1 MVITFSSIRVN
12 NDSTGGGA
20 SSGTVSGITLWSAE
34 QTKAYIDEKT
44 SGITP
49 TEFKTINGEE
59 IIGDGDIVISEPTKT
74 SDLTNDSGYITI
86 ADVEAKGYL
95 TEHQSLDGYAKTS
108 DIPTKVSQL
117 SNDSGYL
124 TEHQSLSGYAT
135 EEWVNGKKYLT
146 DASLDSYAKKSD
158 VESAT
163 TGLAKTSDIPTKV
176 SQLIND
182 KGYLT
187 EHQSLSAYSTTEEV
201 KEMVKNVSVDLSGYY
216 TSAQTD
222 TKISNATSG
231 LAKTSDIPVNT
242 SDLTN
247 DSGYITITDVENK
260 GYLTEHQSLSAY
272 STTEEMN
279 SAIKSATTDLA
290 KASDIPTNTSDLTN
304 NSGYI
309 TIADVEAKGYLTEHQ
324 SLSAY
329 STTEEVENK
338 INDATSGLAKT
349 SDIPTKVSELT
360 NDKGYLTEHQSLS
373 AYSTTEEVE
382 NKINTATSGLAKTS
396 DIPTKVSEL
405 ENDKNYL
412 TKHQSLTA
420 YSTTEEVENKINDAV
435 SGIPTQFK
443 TINGSAITGN
453 GDLVIE
459 GGSGKVYSGGTGINV
474 DNVNNIISITG
485 DTSSKIATTS
495 IDIEVV
501 EDDTK
506 MMWYNREQAEDEIW
520 YTAEKEIT
528 PIASGYSAVCYD
540 EKTKRGI
547 IRKTTNG
554 TWASLSGL
562 DFTYVI
568 IPDTPNALGLG
579 MFSACT
585 ALTAVTVNRT
595 SELTTL
601 RQTFYNCTS
610 LKRVDFPYTKKI
622 AGEWAF
628 RGCSALTTV
637 TMPEVTA
644 FTNNYGFV
652 DCTSLKTI
660 SLPKAETFEGDY
672 LFWDCTSLMNVE
684 LPLVK
689 TISGHSLFIGCTGLE
704 YIEFPASLYTASGST
719 WFSGCTNL
727 KTVVLHSPE
736 MELNASMSNTLLS
749 GWSGGTV
756 YVKNGNYYFLLQSD
770 SRVRYLVTNRDIS
783 GGTSVDLSKYY
794 TSAQTNTAI
803 SNATSGLAKTTAI
816 PTKVSQLTNDSGYLT
831 SHQSLSA
838 YSTTSQMN
846 TAISNATSGLA
857 KTTAIPTKVSQLTND
872 KGYLTEHQSL
882 SAYSTTAQMNTAI
895 SNATS
900 GLAKTSDIPT
910 KVSELDND
918 SGYLTEHQS
927 LTEYAKK
934 TDIPTSTSSL
944 TNNSGYITIA
954 DVEAKGYLTE
964 HQSLDG
970 YAKTSDIP
978 TKVSQLT
985 NDSGYLTEHQS
996 LSAYSTTEEVDG
1008 KISTATS
1015 GLAKTSDIPVN
1026 TSDLTNDSG
1035 YITIAD
1041 VEAKGYLTEHQSL
1054 SGYATEEWVEG
1065 KGYLTEHQSLSAY
1078 TTTDQV
1084 HNAILNAFVSGV
1096 STGEISTEYSWDG
1109 TVSDVPAIFT
1119 LSGASFVE
1127 TNSTT
1132 YGNTYD
1138 ITTQTNEIEGNIIIS
1153 KPLESLEFDFVLT
1166 SLELSGRSWAFGADM
1181 VIDNYTTSLF
1191 FNTGNSLNTGFTN
1204 IGSFTFETG
1213 KTYHY
1218 KLVESGSTSSY
1229 KRWSEYIDD
1238 VEIKTGIT
1246 GVDKADSFKIYYI
1259 YNSIKILGIAC
1270 TSTTNITYKIPTV
1283 DGMISNTSTNCVQ
1296 NKVVKAYV
1304 DDKLGD
1310 IETILASI

>member
-176 SQLIND
+176 SQLTND

-304 NSGYI
+304 NSGFI

-324 SLSAY
+324 SL
-329 STTEEVENK
+329 T
-338 INDATSGLAKT
+338 
-349 SDIPTKVSELT
+349 
-360 NDKGYLTEHQSLS
+360 

-405 ENDKNYL
+405 ENDKGYL
-412 TKHQSLTA
+412 TEHQSLSA

-506 MMWYNREQAEDEIW
+506 MMWYNREQAGDELW

-554 TWASLSGL
+554 TWGSLAGL

-601 RQTFYNCTS
+601 RQTFYGCTS

-628 RGCSALTTV
+628 GGCSALTTV

-644 FTNNYGFV
+644 FTNSFGFV

-660 SLPKAETFEGDY
+660 SLPKAETFEGQA

-689 TISGHSLFIGCTGLE
+689 TINADNLFIGCTGLE

-736 MELNASMSNTLLS
+736 MEINASMSNTLLS

-756 YVKNGNYYFLLQSD
+756 YVKNGTYYLFLQSD

-910 KVSELDND
+910 KVSQLDND
-918 SGYLTEHQS
+918 KGYLTEHQS

-1065 KGYLTEHQSLSAY
+1065 KEYLTEHQSLSEYAKK
-1078 TTTDQV
+1078 TD
-1084 HNAILNAFVSGV
+1084 
-1096 STGEISTEYSWDG
+1096 
-1109 TVSDVPAIFT
+1109 
-1119 LSGASFVE
+1119 
-1127 TNSTT
+1127 
-1132 YGNTYD
+1132 
-1138 ITTQTNEIEGNIIIS
+1138 
-1153 KPLESLEFDFVLT
+1153 
-1166 SLELSGRSWAFGADM
+1166 
-1181 VIDNYTTSLF
+1181 
-1191 FNTGNSLNTGFTN
+1191 
-1204 IGSFTFETG
+1204 
-1213 KTYHY
+1213 
-1218 KLVESGSTSSY
+1218 
-1229 KRWSEYIDD
+1229 
-1238 VEIKTGIT
+1238 
-1246 GVDKADSFKIYYI
+1246 
-1259 YNSIKILGIAC
+1259 
-1270 TSTTNITYKIPTV
+1270 IPTV
-1283 DGMISNTSTNCVQ
+1283 DATISSTSTNCVQ
-1296 NKVVKAYV
+1296 NKVIKAYV

>member
-86 ADVEAKGYL
+86 TDVEAKGYL

-176 SQLIND
+176 SQLTND

-304 NSGYI
+304 NSGFI
-309 TIADVEAKGYLTEHQ
+309 TIADVE
-324 SLSAY
+324 
-329 STTEEVENK
+329 N
-338 INDATSGLAKT
+338 
-349 SDIPTKVSELT
+349 
-360 NDKGYLTEHQSLS
+360 KGYLTEHQSLS

-568 IPDTPNALGLG
+568 IPNTPNALGLG

-660 SLPKAETFEGDY
+660 SLPKAETFEGDS

-689 TISGHSLFIGCTGLE
+689 TISGEYLFIGCTGLE

-736 MELNASMSNTLLS
+736 MELNDSMSNTLLS

-756 YVKNGNYYFLLQSD
+756 YVKNGTYYLLLQSD

-846 TAISNATSGLA
+846 AAISNATSGLA

-918 SGYLTEHQS
+918 KGYLTEHQS

-1035 YITIAD
+1035 YITITD

-1054 SGYATEEWVEG
+1054 SGYATEEWVEE

-1138 ITTQTNEIEGNIIIS
+1138 ITTQTNGIEGIEGNIIIS

-1181 VIDNYTTSLF
+1181 VVGGFSEGLF
-1191 FNTGNSLNTGFTN
+1191 YNGGNSING
-1204 IGSFTFETG
+1204 FTFETG

-1283 DGMISNTSTNCVQ
+1283 DATISNTSTNCVQ